1 MAVNKPVGDMF
12 RTSLAAHQLGRAHQ
26 EGLLCGGEKAGQEEN
41 GRQEIKGRAP
51 PEGGKPVMTGP
62 DFEFDRDEDDVVI
75 YIAIAFC
82 LGNAALR
89 ADPGSLDPGTMS

>member
-1 MAVNKPVGDMF
+1 MAVDNPWETMFNTKPGGAPADE
-12 RTSLAAHQLGRAHQ
+12 AQQ
-26 EGLLCGGEKAGQEEN
+26 EGLKLCGGEKAGQEEN

-51 PEGGKPVMTGP
+51 REGGKPVMTGP

-89 ADPGSLDPGTMS
+89 VIYRVLA

>member
-1 MAVNKPVGDMF
+1 MAVNKPVGDNVQGQAW
-12 RTSLAAHQLGRAHQ
+12 RRNGLDQAQQ
-26 EGLLCGGEKAGQEEN
+26 EGLKLCGGEKVGQEEN

-51 PEGGKPVMTGP
+51 REGGKPVMTGP

-82 LGNAALR
+82 LGNAALSVIYR
-89 ADPGSLDPGTMS
+89 VLA